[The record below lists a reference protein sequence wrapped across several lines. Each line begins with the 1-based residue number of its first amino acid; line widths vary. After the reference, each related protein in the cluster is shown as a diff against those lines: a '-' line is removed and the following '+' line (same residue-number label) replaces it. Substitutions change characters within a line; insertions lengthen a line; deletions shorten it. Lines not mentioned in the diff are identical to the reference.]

1 MNRQVGKALG
11 VFLSLAMITLM
22 ARAEEKLSGKVVK
35 VTDGDTIH
43 VLTADSDIVKVRL
56 HGIDCPESGQDFGK
70 KAQEFTGEACHNKRV
85 SVLVR
90 GTDRFGRTLGDVILE
105 DGTVLN
111 HSLVEGGLAWW
122 YKEYA
127 GEDAKLKALEEGAR
141 AEKRGL
147 WDSSSPIPPWEW
159 RSASEKL
166 KDVKV
171 AAPTA
176 QKITTFEKKRHS
188 MGTDDS
194 ASAPAG
200 AEMASP
206 VSGSDVPGHNNQDQ
220 PTNAQIPGASP
231 MEASNG
237 GYGGSPAAGAGVA
250 VTGNETMGT
259 HRSSPAPQPPPPSV
273 AVGAAPSQAADLVII
288 AETGECYH
296 LSSCRTLK
304 SRIPIEKSAA
314 IARGYRPCK
323 VCRP

>member
-1 MNRQVGKALG
+1 MNRQLGKALG
-11 VFLSLAMITLM
+11 VFLLLATITLT

-43 VLTADSDIVKVRL
+43 VLTADSNIVKVRF

-111 HSLVEGGLAWW
+111 HSLVGAGLAWW

-127 GEDAKLKALEEGAR
+127 GEDEKLKALEEEAR

-147 WDSSSPIPPWEW
+147 WDSSSPMPPWEW
-159 RSASEKL
+159 RGSSEKL

-176 QKITTFEKKRHS
+176 QKITTFEKKRHNV
-188 MGTDDS
+188 GTDDN

-200 AEMASP
+200 AGTPLP
-206 VSGSDVPGHNNQDQ
+206 VSGSDVPAHNNQGQ
-220 PTNAQIPGASP
+220 PTNAQIPGTSP
-231 MEASNG
+231 KEASG
-237 GYGGSPAAGAGVA
+237 GSYGGSAAAGAGVA
-250 VTGNETMGT
+250 VAGAESMGG
-259 HRSSPAPQPPPPSV
+259 HRSSPVPQPPSPSV
-273 AVGAAPSQAADLVII
+273 AVGAVPAQAADLVII

-296 LSSCRTLK
+296 RSNCRTLK
-304 SRIPIEKSAA
+304 SRIPIERSAA

-323 VCRP
+323 VCGP